1 MNIKKLVTS
10 VLIIILVFLC
20 LFIPKS
26 KASFFFDDDQ
36 DEISSTIDK
45 TIDEDEGRII

>member
-1 MNIKKLVTS
+1 M
-10 VLIIILVFLC
+10 LITILVFLC

-26 KASFFFDDDQ
+26 EASFFFNDDEN
-36 DEISSTIDK
+36 EISSTIDK